1 MPTNTKKCK
10 ACLSDIPV
18 SASRCYKCSASQGL
32 SSCMIVLIVFVVIF
46 FALPMLAGFLMSMF
60 SYRNILERAN
70 ELEQIDET
78 STQNTFVEEEEY

>member
-1 MPTNTKKCK
+1 
-10 ACLSDIPV
+10 
-18 SASRCYKCSASQGL
+18 
-32 SSCMIVLIVFVVIF
+32 MIVLIVFVVIF